1 VLGTFLLN
9 VDERFPRLTEPELSG
24 ATIQPSSLS
33 QISFALKVPTGVQ
46 KTNYLLN
53 VCLMQF
59 VFHGVGIFLDRGGVP
74 FKVT

>member
-1 VLGTFLLN
+1 V
-9 VDERFPRLTEPELSG
+9 TEPEYPG
-24 ATIQPSSLS
+24 ASIDPSSFHN
-33 QISFALKVPTGVQ
+33 ISYALKVPTGVQ

-59 VFHGVGIFLDRGGVP
+59 GFFDVGKFLDRGGVS